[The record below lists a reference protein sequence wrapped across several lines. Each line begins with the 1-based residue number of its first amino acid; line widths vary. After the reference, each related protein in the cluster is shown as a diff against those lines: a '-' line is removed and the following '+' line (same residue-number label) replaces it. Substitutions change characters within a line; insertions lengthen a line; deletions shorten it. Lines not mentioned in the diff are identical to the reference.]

1 MPTKCNLIVDSCCEL
16 PPALLDREGVFL
28 LNYVYT
34 LDGETHIDDM
44 YQSISAH
51 EFFESMRAGATP
63 QTSQLPVPML
73 TEVFTRAMGADR
85 PAVFLSFSGG
95 LTGTL
100 DTAQVV
106 YQGLCDENPDG
117 QPILFFDTKLAAT
130 AEGLF
135 IHEALI
141 QWEKGLTAD
150 EMIEWATCAA
160 PYVNEMFVVDDLDA
174 LRRGGRIPSA
184 VAAIGAK
191 LDVKPLLD
199 IDIRDGSL
207 HSCGLARG
215 KKKAIKQMVGLFT
228 KLIPEHDRAGRLVMV
243 GDADAPEDARR
254 LEEMLRKT
262 APDLEVMHLPIGPV
276 IGSHVGPGMV
286 SLSFWGPDS
295 RK

>member
-1 MPTKCNLIVDSCCEL
+1 MTTKCNLIIDSCCEL
-16 PPALLDREGVFL
+16 PLEMLQRDGIFL

-34 LDGETHIDDM
+34 LDGEVHVDDL
-44 YQSISAH
+44 YQTITPH
-51 EFFESMRAGATP
+51 EFFEGMRNGAQP

-73 TEVFTRAMGADR
+73 SETFEKAMTAER
-85 PAVFLSFSGG
+85 PAVFFSFSGA

-100 DTAQVV
+100 DTARVV
-106 YQGLCDENPDG
+106 YDGLCADHPG
-117 QPILFFDTKLAAT
+117 HQPVYFYDTKLAAT

-135 IHEALI
+135 VHEALR
-141 QWEKGLTAD
+141 QWEKGLTAE
-150 EMIEWATCAA
+150 EMLAWADQAA
-160 PYVNEMFVVDDLDA
+160 PHVNEMFVVDDLTSM
-174 LRRGGRIPSA
+174 RRGGRIPPALA
-184 VAAIGAK
+184 VIGSK

-199 IDIRDGSL
+199 IDVTDGTL

-228 KLIPEHDRAGRLVMV
+228 KTIPERDRNGRLVLI
-243 GDADAPEDARR
+243 GNADCPEDAKR

-262 APDLEVMHLPIGPV
+262 AVDLQVLHMNIGPV

-286 SLSFWGPDS
+286 SMVFWGPDS